1 VRARLG
7 HAPVH
12 GQRAEERHDDQDQC
26 CKWRQQPCSQRGDA
40 WLISQR
46 GEVVHARQA
55 HDLPPGPLMGVLPL
69 AVGGVG
75 LLWLTMQEPI
85 LCLSLPRST
94 GDRAYQRWRFHNQS
108 ILVCVIAIL
117 RAVLRTRLAALASV
131 LVTRQWADQL
141 GNAIEGK
148 TRTRPLWA
156 GHVREGEGD
165 MGSRRVLGLGRDFPP
180 YAPIY
185 AGQPDSDSS
194 GFHRGGCKVCG
205 VVNLAEIG
213 ICGRTP

>member
-1 VRARLG
+1 LLT
-7 HAPVH
+7 
-12 GQRAEERHDDQDQC
+12 AEGAD
-26 CKWRQQPCSQRGDA
+26 
-40 WLISQR
+40 
-46 GEVVHARQA
+46 EVVQPEFEAGLEFVRQVLA
-55 HDLPPGPLMGVLPL
+55 WQGVAPESAERLIDTRRET
-69 AVGGVG
+69 VYGVRSP
-75 LLWLTMQEPI
+75 LTMQEPI

-165 MGSRRVLGLGRDFPP
+165 MGSRRVLGEGFSALCP
-180 YAPIY
+180 YLRRA
-185 AGQPDSDSS
+185 ARF
-194 GFHRGGCKVCG
+194 GFIWIPAR
-205 VVNLAEIG
+205 
-213 ICGRTP
+213 RM